1 MKQQIANMVLKL
13 DKIGATVALKNV
25 TPAEMRLLC
34 AMHSGNAGGD
44 PVVSFTVI
52 DKEIQDKI
60 KKLEEE
66 LAETESRREA
76 LGEVDNI
83 TEEVR
88 SNRERVLNDKVE
100 SLTERIQTLQNIEAI
115 KELEPAQERN
125 RLMGKYNQLL
135 VSKFYP
141 GDQPNM
147 VTKFP
152 SKTEND
158 GKNWAGFVNVTLH
171 AGMYDNFIVGAQ
183 ALQG

>member
-44 PVVSFTVI
+44 PVVSFKVI
-52 DKEIQDKI
+52 ENEITAKI
-60 KKLEEE
+60 KELEADLVKVEE
-66 LAETESRREA
+66 RRDA
-76 LGEVDNI
+76 LGEVENI

-88 SNRERVLNDKVE
+88 SARESVLNAKFE
-100 SLTERIQTLQNIEAI
+100 SLSERIQTLANIEMI
-115 KELEPAQERN
+115 KNLEPSQERN
-125 RLMGKYNQLL
+125 RLMTKYNQLL

-152 SKTEND
+152 SRTED
-158 GKNWAGFVNVTLH
+158 EGKAWAGFVSVTLH